1 MITDMEIYKNLKE
14 SGIEKCNGVAIP
26 NLVSAEDIKIYKNII
41 IIASSD
47 KLKLWA

>member
-1 MITDMEIYKNLKE
+1 MEIFKDLKE
-14 SGIEKCNGVAIP
+14 AGISKCEIAIP
-26 NLVSAEDIKIYKNII
+26 NVVSAEDIKIYQNII

>member
-1 MITDMEIYKNLKE
+1 MEIFKDLK
-14 SGIEKCNGVAIP
+14 SNGAEKCEIAIP
-26 NLVSAEDIKIYKNII
+26 NIISAEDIKLYKNIL